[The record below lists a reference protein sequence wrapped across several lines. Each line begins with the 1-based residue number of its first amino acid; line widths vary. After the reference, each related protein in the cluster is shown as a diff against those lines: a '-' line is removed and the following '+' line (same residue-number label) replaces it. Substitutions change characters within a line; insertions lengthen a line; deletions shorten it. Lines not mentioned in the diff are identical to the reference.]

1 MLVGMSTTD
10 LSGPSPQSVG
20 RLRAKLVQD
29 LRTRLLEEA
38 VSLPLGDQ
46 AALMLVADLCRD
58 PCTPPNEIA
67 EAAARDESFSST
79 LLRVANSAAVA
90 ATAKAADLTTAVVR
104 LGSCFV
110 ESLAVST
117 PTLRL
122 LAAPSDGLE
131 LPRRELHRH
140 AIRVGLLAR
149 AIAPAG
155 VDPNRALAA
164 GIVHNLGLGVLS
176 LCARSGFRRLLDATA
191 SGGEFLRVEAELFG
205 FTHPQLGGLLARRW
219 CYPDTLVEAIED
231 HAEERPR
238 TQLAA
243 LVQVADLLVRE
254 AGFGIEPPRAHEPEL
269 LRLAGVDDQ
278 QAFVAAMSLLVR
290 TSANR
295 DRSGESS
302 APLAS
307 VLDALI

>member
-1 MLVGMSTTD
+1 MVVQMSTTE
-10 LSGPSPQSVG
+10 LSGLTPQAIG

-46 AALMLVADLCRD
+46 AALMQVANLCRD
-58 PCTPPNEIA
+58 PCTPPGEIA
-67 EAAARDESFSST
+67 EAAARDEGFAST

-90 ATAKAADLTTAVVR
+90 ATAKAADLTTAVIR

-110 ESLAVST
+110 ESLALST

-149 AIAPAG
+149 AIAPSSI
-155 VDPNRALAA
+155 DPNQALAA

-176 LCARSGFRRLLDATA
+176 LCARSGFRRLLDGTA
-191 SGGEFLRVEAELFG
+191 AGRDFVQLEDELFG
-205 FTHPQLGGLLARRW
+205 FTHAQLGGLLARRW
-219 CYPDTLVEAIED
+219 CYPDSLIEAIED
-231 HAEERPR
+231 HAEERPGS
-238 TQLAA
+238 QLAA
-243 LVQVADLLVRE
+243 LVRVADLVVRE
-254 AGFGIEPPRAHEPEL
+254 AGFGIEPPRPHDPEL

-278 QAFVAAMSLLVR
+278 QAFVAVTSLLVR
-290 TSANR
+290 TNGA
-295 DRSGESS
+295 GESPDETN
-302 APLAS
+302 APLAT
-307 VLDALI
+307 VLDALV